1 MFKSHGIKD
10 PIRLYING
18 HIHCPV
24 CLKLF
29 WTRARLLNHL
39 KYRSKVCKI
48 NLFLRGI
55 VVSEDEAQIQDSLAA
70 KDNASLYS
78 RGRRNHFASDPVLQL
93 CGPVHPI
100 ILPDELDNT
109 SHHRLGVGQNYN
121 R

>member
-1 MFKSHGIKD
+1 MFKSHGI
-10 PIRLYING
+10 IRLYIDG

-39 KYRSKVCKI
+39 KYRSKVCKL
-48 NLFLRGI
+48 NLVLRGTR
-55 VVSEDEAQIQDSLAA
+55 VSEDEARIQDSAVA
-70 KDNASLYS
+70 EDNASLYN
-78 RGRRNHFASDPVLQL
+78 RGRRNHFACDPVLQL

-100 ILPDELDNT
+100 ILPDELNIGC
-109 SHHRLGVGQNYN
+109 HHRLGFGHNYN